1 MGGEMSKPFK
11 PMLAAEADLDK
22 LRFPLIASPKLDG
35 VRALVKDGV
44 VLSRSLKPI
53 PNEHVQKL
61 FGRPELEGLDG
72 ELIVG
77 SPTDPQCFQNT
88 SGAVRRKDGEP
99 DVWFYVFDKY
109 DMPTIYGFDMRQ
121 RHASDQL
128 SRLGHART
136 FWLEALRFV
145 CKQDLEGF
153 EKTCLSL
160 GYEGLILRDPQG
172 PYKFGR
178 STAKEGYLLKLK
190 RFKDSEARVLAVEE
204 LMHNANE
211 AKTNELGNT
220 ERSSHKANLVPAG
233 TMGRLHVEDIHTGQR
248 FCIGTGFT
256 AEQRKWFWE
265 NREAA
270 VGGQV
275 GPSVEGRIVKY
286 KFFPVGV
293 KELPRHPVYLG
304 LRDEFDMG
312 GE

>member
-1 MGGEMSKPFK
+1 MKDTKQFK

-22 LRFPLIASPKLDG
+22 LKFPLIASPKLDG
-35 VRALVKDGV
+35 VRALIKDGV

-99 DVWFYVFDKY
+99 DVRFFVFDTFHKPEAPY
-109 DMPTIYGFDMRQ
+109 KD
-121 RHASDQL
+121 
-128 SRLGHART
+128 RLWWA
-136 FWLEALRFV
+136 V
-145 CKQDLEGF
+145 CKEDMKKVIVNEAEEVFDQADLEKF
-153 EKTCLSL
+153 ESNCLRW
-160 GYEGLILRDPQG
+160 GYEGICLRDPSG

-190 RFKDSEARVLAVEE
+190 RFKDSEARILAVEE

-211 AKTNELGNT
+211 AKKNELGRT
-220 ERSSHKANLVPAG
+220 ERSSHKENLVPAG

-248 FCIGTGFT
+248 FYIGTGFT
-256 AEQRKWFWE
+256 QEQRDWFW
-265 NREAA
+265 RVRYGWPA
-270 VGGQV
+270 
-275 GPSVEGRIVKY
+275 EGKLIKY
-286 KFFPVGV
+286 RFFPVGV

-312 GE
+312 E

>member
-1 MGGEMSKPFK
+1 MATKQFK
-11 PMLAAEADLDK
+11 PMLAAEADLDNLK
-22 LRFPLIASPKLDG
+22 FPLIASPKLDG
-35 VRALVKDGV
+35 VRALVKGGV

-99 DVWFYVFDKY
+99 DVWFYVFDRWNRTGSY
-109 DMPTIYGFDMRQ
+109 IHTYEYSTLRRGVLLAEF
-121 RHASDQL
+121 ASVLGGCLIQDQ
-128 SRLGHART
+128 
-136 FWLEALRFV
+136 EAL
-145 CKQDLEGF
+145 DAYEG
-153 EKTCLSL
+153 TCLSL
-160 GYEGLILRDPQG
+160 GYEGIILRGPLG

-190 RFKDSEARVLAVEE
+190 RFKDSEARILAVEE

-211 AKTNELGNT
+211 AKKNELGQT
-220 ERSSHKANLVPAG
+220 ERSSHKENLVPAG

-248 FCIGTGFT
+248 FYIGTGFT
-256 AEQRKWFWE
+256 AEDRMNFW
-265 NREAA
+265 NRY
-270 VGGQV
+270 QNHR
-275 GPSVEGRIVKY
+275 EGYVVKY

-304 LRDEFDMG
+304 LRDEFDMS
-312 GE
+312 

>member
-1 MGGEMSKPFK
+1 MNTKTFK
-11 PMLAAEADLDK
+11 PMLAAEADLDNLK
-22 LRFPLIASPKLDG
+22 FPLIASPKLDG
-35 VRALVKDGV
+35 VRALVKGGV

-53 PNEHVQKL
+53 PNKHVQKL

-88 SGAVRRKDGEP
+88 SGAVRRSEGEP
-99 DVWFYVFDKY
+99 DVTFFVFDRAIFGNY
-109 DMPTIYGFDMRQ
+109 EYRWVGRQ
-121 RHASDQL
+121 VVGKCRGIQLHALAYVLD
-128 SRLGHART
+128 
-136 FWLEALRFV
+136 
-145 CKQDLEGF
+145 KQMLLNYE
-153 EKTCLSL
+153 EKCLTE

-172 PYKFGR
+172 PYKYGR

-204 LMHNANE
+204 LMHNDNP
-211 AKTNELGNT
+211 AKTNELGRT
-220 ERSSHKANLVPAG
+220 ERSSHKENLRGAG

-248 FCIGTGFT
+248 FYIGTGFT
-256 AEQRKWFWE
+256 AEQRAWWWDWKL
-265 NREAA
+265 NAHRC
-270 VGGQV
+270 Q
-275 GPSVEGRIVKY
+275 SLIVKY

-304 LRDEFDMG
+304 LREEFDMG

>member
-1 MGGEMSKPFK
+1 MASKQFK

-53 PNEHVQKL
+53 PNKHVQKL

-88 SGAVRRKDGEP
+88 SGAVRRESGEP
-99 DVWFYVFDKY
+99 DVTFFVFDSFLLPDKPY
-109 DMPTIYGFDMRQ
+109 TARRGDVKRAYYSIRLPRVVLLHSWSVPDSLTLDMIEEEY
-121 RHASDQL
+121 
-128 SRLGHART
+128 
-136 FWLEALRFV
+136 LE
-145 CKQDLEGF
+145 D
-153 EKTCLSL
+153 
-160 GYEGLILRDPQG
+160 GYEGTILRDPSS

-190 RFKDSEARVLAVEE
+190 RFKDSEARILAVEE
-204 LMHNANE
+204 LMHNGNE
-211 AKTNELGNT
+211 AKTNELGRT

-233 TMGRLHVEDIHTGQR
+233 TMGKLHVEDIHTGQR
-248 FCIGTGFT
+248 FYIGTGFT
-256 AEQRKWFWE
+256 QAQRDEFWMWW
-265 NREAA
+265 
-270 VGGQV
+270 GGCGEC
-275 GPSVEGRIVKY
+275 GPRIVKY

-304 LRDEFDMG
+304 LRDEFDMS
-312 GE
+312 

>member
-1 MGGEMSKPFK
+1 MTKQFK
-11 PMLAAEADLDK
+11 PMLAAEADLTK
-22 LRFPLIASPKLDG
+22 LKFPLIASPKLDG
-35 VRALVKDGV
+35 VRALIKDGV

-88 SGAVRRKDGEP
+88 SGAVRRLEGKP
-99 DVWFYVFDKY
+99 DVTFFVFD
-109 DMPTIYGFDMRQ
+109 RW
-121 RHASDQL
+121 
-128 SRLGHART
+128 ART
-136 FWLEALRFV
+136 GPYDEEFCTELEFQASGAPYV
-145 CKQDLEGF
+145 CAHSCMPISSPTPLLTYE
-153 EKTCLSL
+153 ETCLAV
-160 GYEGLILRDPQG
+160 GYEGLILRSPSG

-204 LMHNANE
+204 LMHNDNP
-211 AKTNELGNT
+211 AKTNELGRT
-220 ERSSHKANLVPAG
+220 ERSSHKENLRGAG
-233 TMGRLHVEDIHTGQR
+233 TMGRLLVEDIHTGQR
-248 FCIGTGFT
+248 FYIGTGFT
-256 AEQRKWFWE
+256 AEQRAWWWE
-265 NREAA
+265 RRHTGDY
-270 VGGQV
+270 GGL
-275 GPSVEGRIVKY
+275 GLIVKY

-293 KELPRHPVYLG
+293 KDLPRHPVYLG

>member
-1 MGGEMSKPFK
+1 MEKKFK
-11 PMLAAEADLDK
+11 PMLAAEADLDNLK
-22 LRFPLIASPKLDG
+22 FPLIASPKLDG
-35 VRALVKDGV
+35 VRALVKGGV

-99 DVWFYVFDKY
+99 DVWFYVFDCHDGPYKPFMERWGTSHQQ
-109 DMPTIYGFDMRQ
+109 DMGG
-121 RHASDQL
+121 SVVV
-128 SRLGHART
+128 
-136 FWLEALRFV
+136 LEQVWAGDLKALRL
-145 CKQDLEGF
+145 LE
-153 EKTCLSL
+153 ELAL
-160 GYEGLILRDPQG
+160 DQGYEGLILRSPNG

-190 RFKDSEARVLAVEE
+190 RFKDSEARILAVEE

-211 AKTNELGNT
+211 AKTNELGRT
-220 ERSSHKANLVPAG
+220 ERSSHKENLIPAG

-248 FCIGTGFT
+248 FYIGTGFT
-256 AEQRKWFWE
+256 AEQRKWFWDRR
-265 NREAA
+265 N
-270 VGGQV
+270 QV
-275 GPSVEGRIVKY
+275 GSVSLPGLPIVKY

-304 LRDEFDMG
+304 LREEFDMG

>member
-1 MGGEMSKPFK
+1 MNKSFK

-53 PNEHVQKL
+53 PNEYVQKL

-77 SPTDPQCFQNT
+77 GCTAKDVFNTT
-88 SGAVRRKDGEP
+88 SGAVRRTSGEP
-99 DVWFYVFDKY
+99 NVWFYVFDNTNA
-109 DMPTIYGFDMRQ
+109 P
-121 RHASDQL
+121 ASGYE
-128 SRLGHART
+128 R
-136 FWLEALRFV
+136 RFV
-145 CKQDLEGF
+145 GFNLYGLYRVRAHSLLYVHGIEDLKKYEERCLADGF
-153 EKTCLSL
+153 E
-160 GYEGLILRDPQG
+160 GVILRDPHA

-190 RFKDSEARVLAVEE
+190 RFKDSEARILAVEE
-204 LMHNANE
+204 LMHNGNE
-211 AKTNELGNT
+211 AKKNELGHT
-220 ERSSHKANLVPAG
+220 ERSSHKENLVPAG
-233 TMGRLHVEDIHTGQR
+233 TMGRLHVENIHTGQR
-248 FCIGTGFT
+248 FYIGTGFT

-265 NREAA
+265 AQGFRPGLNCIGA
-270 VGGQV
+270 
-275 GPSVEGRIVKY
+275 IVKY

-304 LRDEFDMG
+304 IRDEFDMG